1 MPRLCLLLHFCFQPE
16 SAYAFVQKTLLT
28 SLLNFRLAA
37 RHGTANSITWRLYE
51 ELNMLNRLL
60 KSLDMV
66 AHSFQRNFDST
77 DVFLNSHTKE
87 KFSLMTSVMSRMQK
101 IGSSIA
107 PDVQTSNFGTYT
119 LATDLQPPRP
129 RNDTHFAETHLVEP
143 LISSTIWPLPWD
155 ATFSPIDAIL
165 IQRNMSISWQ
175 YSQYVGPLSNHSFVD
190 HTPTVSLMHAKHM
203 HYITKRD
210 IKWLAAT
217 VEAGLKEMGIE
228 YNQSRGAV
236 LLCRLNQR
244 SDNFAFFECV
254 GIKFRKVQ
262 FRNLYGLKVTQVL
275 WATRGVPTQGNRPQV
290 VEIRKGTEGFRDI
303 IKGIVQKAED
313 EENMSRTPLKSTSSW
328 KTSISRSS
336 TQVASEPGP

>member
-1 MPRLCLLLHFCFQPE
+1 MSPPLSTLKNLTD
-16 SAYAFVQKTLLT
+16 FVP
-28 SLLNFRLAA
+28 LNLRLAA
-37 RHGTANSITWRLYE
+37 RHGTANNITWRLYE

-77 DVFLNSHTKE
+77 DIFLNSHAKE

-101 IGSSIA
+101 IGSS
-107 PDVQTSNFGTYT
+107 VSSSVLGVGFGTT
-119 LATDLQPPRP
+119 TKAADLQSPRP
-129 RNDTHFAETHLVEP
+129 RTDSNFAETYLVEP
-143 LISSTIWPLPWD
+143 LVSSTAWPLPWD

-165 IQRNMSISWQ
+165 IHRNMTIHWQ
-175 YSQYVGPLSNHSFVD
+175 RSQYIGPAGSRSFVD
-190 HTPTVSLMHAKHM
+190 YTPTVSLMHAKHM
-203 HYITKRD
+203 HYLTKRD
-210 IKWLAAT
+210 VKWLAAT

-228 YNQSRGAV
+228 CNQSTGAA

-275 WATRGVPTQGNRPQV
+275 WATRGDPSLGNGAQTLEPQ
-290 VEIRKGTEGFRDI
+290 RGTEGFRDMV
-303 IKGIVQKAED
+303 KGIVQKAED
-313 EENMSRTPLKSTSSW
+313 EENMTRTPLKSKSSW
-328 KTSISRSS
+328 KTGMSRSS
-336 TQVASEPGP
+336 THVPSETGV